1 MSKHFKM
8 YITITDIV
16 GEKRIDL
23 AFLIK
28 GKELANVSM
37 FNDNVQYQIRNS
49 VKLLPK
55 TGQKEELLKGVYTDR
70 KLDLDVGL
78 KLKSQLVSCDY
89 IIKMNKL
96 AGVTEMVISL
106 DELNNTDNLEDGNS
120 ATSYLC
126 IT

>member
-28 GKELANVSM
+28 GKELAIVSM
-37 FNDNVQYQIRNS
+37 FNDNVQYRIRNS

-55 TGQKEELLKGVYTDR
+55 TVQKEELLKGVYTDR
-70 KLDLDVGL
+70 EVDLYVGL

-89 IIKMNKL
+89 IKRNKL

-106 DELNNTDNLEDGNS
+106 DELDNTDNLEDGNS
-120 ATSYLC
+120 VMSYLG